1 MKMSADEMTTSTDP
15 SMMNLLD
22 QAHRRAS
29 LHRPVHRAVEEREDE
44 AGKSVHEQLSQ
55 IRALSPPGDQ
65 IDSVVLLRAIRD
77 E

>member
-22 QAHRRAS
+22 QARRRAS
-29 LHRPVHRAVEEREDE
+29 VHRPVHGAVEEPEDE
-44 AGKSVHEQLSQ
+44 AGESVHEQLSQ
-55 IRALSPPGDQ
+55 IRALTPPGDQ
-65 IDSVVLLRAIRD
+65 IDSIVLLRAIRD